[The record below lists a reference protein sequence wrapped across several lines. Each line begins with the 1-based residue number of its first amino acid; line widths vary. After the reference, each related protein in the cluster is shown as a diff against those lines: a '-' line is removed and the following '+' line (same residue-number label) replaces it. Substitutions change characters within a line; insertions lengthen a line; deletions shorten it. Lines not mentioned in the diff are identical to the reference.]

1 MTPPLIVLEDICQ
14 TYRLGEHSLRVL
26 EHVHLKLEA
35 EESCAIVGAS
45 GSGKSTLLNILG
57 LLDKA
62 ESGRFLLDGRDM
74 SQASADE
81 RARARNQQ
89 IGFVF
94 QSFNLLPRLSALDN
108 VALPLLYRGHTRAQA
123 RRHARFQLLRVGLVD
138 RMDHH
143 PADLSGGQR
152 QRVAIARALAGEPAL
167 ILADEPTGNLDSATA
182 KDIMDRLL
190 HLNKEHGMALVVVTH
205 DTALARRLGRR
216 LRVREGRVVEEHD

>member
-1 MTPPLIVLEDICQ
+1 MIVLEDICQ

-35 EESCAIVGAS
+35 KESCAIVGAS

-89 IGFVF
+89 IGFVLTW
-94 QSFNLLPRLSALDN
+94 QPPAPNCAPYKTGVRVKAARLPKWN
-108 VALPLLYRGHTRAQA
+108 W
-123 RRHARFQLLRVGLVD
+123 
-138 RMDHH
+138 
-143 PADLSGGQR
+143 
-152 QRVAIARALAGEPAL
+152 
-167 ILADEPTGNLDSATA
+167 PTPRPVMTA
-182 KDIMDRLL
+182 
-190 HLNKEHGMALVVVTH
+190 
-205 DTALARRLGRR
+205 
-216 LRVREGRVVEEHD
+216 